1 MQEEKLRAAFKM
13 FDKDNSGSINSQ
25 EVKQQLGVG
34 KKFGDD
40 QMWEDIIKE
49 VDVNNDGEITYDEF
63 KKMMKKFLEKT
74 IQDN

>member
-40 QMWEDIIKE
+40 
-49 VDVNNDGEITYDEF
+49 
-63 KKMMKKFLEKT
+63 
-74 IQDN
+74 

>member
-1 MQEEKLRAAFKM
+1 
-13 FDKDNSGSINSQ
+13 
-25 EVKQQLGVG
+25 
-34 KKFGDD
+34 
-40 QMWEDIIKE
+40 MWEDIIKE